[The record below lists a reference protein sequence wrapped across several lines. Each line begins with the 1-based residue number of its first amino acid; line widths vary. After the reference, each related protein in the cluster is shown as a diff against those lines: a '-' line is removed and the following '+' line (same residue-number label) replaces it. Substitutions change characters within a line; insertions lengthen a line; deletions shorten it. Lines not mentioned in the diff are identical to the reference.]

1 MFGTQ
6 VADKTD
12 WRKLLKGEAEPLDL
26 IEVREQLI
34 EEFAHKIQA
43 IREEFSQN
51 LEFNETVELLDTELP
66 REFVYPVE
74 QYPEKIKSHNLD
86 KTPVIRG
93 KLQGIKGFCFKDPEA
108 KAKFGNDNCY
118 TTKPKFSEKEQ
129 QRLDA
134 IKERQ
139 KELNSIKVYEDD
151 QVLAFMDIMP
161 QADGHT
167 LVIPK
172 TPAVT
177 LLDLPADAAAYTI
190 QVVQKVAKAIEV
202 GLDAQGIVLMQLS
215 GAAAG
220 QTVPHVHFHL
230 IPSSVHEL

>member
-1 MFGTQ
+1 M
-6 VADKTD
+6 VYD
-12 WRKLLKGEAEPLDL
+12 
-26 IEVREQLI
+26 EQNI
-34 EEFAHKIQA
+34 FARIL
-43 IREEFSQN
+43 RG
-51 LEFNETVELLDTELP
+51 ELP
-66 REFVYPVE
+66 
-74 QYPEKIKSHNLD
+74 
-86 KTPVIRG
+86 
-93 KLQGIKGFCFKDPEA
+93 A
-108 KAKFGNDNCY
+108 
-118 TTKPKFSEKEQ
+118 
-129 QRLDA
+129 
-134 IKERQ
+134 
-139 KELNSIKVYEDD
+139 IKVYEDD

-230 IPSSVHEL
+230 IPSSVHELGKHALQMGDQEKIKAQAEKIRAAL